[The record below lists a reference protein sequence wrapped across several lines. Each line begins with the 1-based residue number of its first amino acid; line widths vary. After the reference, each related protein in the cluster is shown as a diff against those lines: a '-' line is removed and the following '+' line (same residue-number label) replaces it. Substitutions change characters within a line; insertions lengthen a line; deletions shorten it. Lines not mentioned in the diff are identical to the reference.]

1 MAEVRRPPKKCVSW
15 EGFRGLSQV
24 IAPRAGVGV
33 VSRCTRCEVARRF
46 LTSPQVHMAQWHPA
60 TTVYATPTSG
70 VVCSSA
76 LNISSQSRQDGR
88 LSVHMDGGLWSSL
101 ERVALQYHHQR
112 RPPNAPD
119 VRQRSAVVVCHS
131 LLSYASRLGATLRQ
145 RFSAERTLG
154 MPHTRHSERL
164 LGRGSAV
171 LGLRARSERCA
182 RRQKQPS
189 RRPAWRRALKK
200 KRKMR
205 RGPWR

>member
-1 MAEVRRPPKKCVSW
+1 MGVSGSSCPLPPSPQ
-15 EGFRGLSQV
+15 LP
-24 IAPRAGVGV
+24 A
-33 VSRCTRCEVARRF
+33 SRCARCEVARRF
-46 LTSPQVHMAQWHPA
+46 LASPQVHMAQWHPA

-76 LNISSQSRQDGR
+76 SNISRQSRQDGR

>member
-1 MAEVRRPPKKCVSW
+1 M
-15 EGFRGLSQV
+15 
-24 IAPRAGVGV
+24 GV
-33 VSRCTRCEVARRF
+33 VSGSSCPLPPSPQLPASRCARCEVARRF
-46 LTSPQVHMAQWHPA
+46 LASPQVHMAQWHPA

-76 LNISSQSRQDGR
+76 SNISRQSRQDGR

-131 LLSYASRLGATLRQ
+131 PLSYASRLGATLRQ

-189 RRPAWRRALKK
+189 RRPAWESTQKKEK
-200 KRKMR
+200 KRDKEKKEKRVVDAVLMR
-205 RGPWR
+205 KV